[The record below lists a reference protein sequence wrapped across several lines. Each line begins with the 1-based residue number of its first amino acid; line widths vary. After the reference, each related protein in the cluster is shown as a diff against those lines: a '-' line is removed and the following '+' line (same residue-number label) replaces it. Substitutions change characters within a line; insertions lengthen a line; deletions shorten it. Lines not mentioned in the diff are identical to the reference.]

1 MVDVS
6 DEDADSV
13 AAASEGGEGTVVKCS
28 YTAIALSPDLKAQ
41 FASAQMV
48 SSKWMVKKLP
58 VVALLCMLHEHWLL
72 FFLQSPIMPLRLL
85 VPANYPKCSPVLL
98 DNLPVEPR

>member
-1 MVDVS
+1 MNHTLLEEIHEINQKLIDTVVDVS

-28 YTAIALSPDLKAQ
+28 YTAVALSPDLKVQ

-48 SSKWMVKKLP
+48 S
-58 VVALLCMLHEHWLL
+58 
-72 FFLQSPIMPLRLL
+72 FNGRL
-85 VPANYPKCSPVLL
+85 NYHH
-98 DNLPVEPR
+98 

>member
-28 YTAIALSPDLKAQ
+28 YTAVALSPDLKAQ

-48 SSKWMVKKLP
+48 SFKWTVKKLS
-58 VVALLCMLHEHWLL
+58 VVASL
-72 FFLQSPIMPLRLL
+72 
-85 VPANYPKCSPVLL
+85 
-98 DNLPVEPR
+98 

>member
-6 DEDADSV
+6 DDDADSV

-28 YTAIALSPDLKAQ
+28 YTAVALSPELKAQ

-48 SSKWMVKKLP
+48 SFKETVKKFSSCITLYT
-58 VVALLCMLHEHWLL
+58 ALNSLF
-72 FFLQSPIMPLRLL
+72 FFLQSLITPLRLL